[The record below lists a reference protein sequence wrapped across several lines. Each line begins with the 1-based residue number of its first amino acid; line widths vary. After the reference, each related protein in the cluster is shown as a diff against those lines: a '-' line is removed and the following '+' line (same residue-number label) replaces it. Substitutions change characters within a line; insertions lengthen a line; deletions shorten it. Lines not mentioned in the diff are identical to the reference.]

1 LDKSAGLRGAARQAG
16 ANVLSWEAVTWA
28 TKQRMKSS
36 HEQLVLLVL
45 ANAADP
51 DGVAFARWPG
61 REHWW
66 KYLVD
71 LTRLSKSTLFRD
83 INTLI
88 EVGLC
93 SRSMLVMSDGTR
105 RPTIQLDLLA
115 GYKFEKTEEQNAH
128 SHTET
133 DDDYG
138 AENGENSQDINDKQD
153 GFGADEIHS
162 HTETI
167 PTGGNELAP
176 AIPTGGND
184 PFPIVGMQE
193 DSKLV
198 SKELP
203 PTPQG
208 GLSGQR
214 FEDFTKAWV
223 KPIERISVAEKVWDH
238 IPTDRRGEAIAAA
251 RGYRAFVD
259 QQQKKPAV
267 VSAQTFLREP
277 KGWPQ
282 WLPYA
287 PDASG
292 IAPSINTAHHV
303 DSPAGKAIV
312 ALYQIAGCE
321 QALRSFMIRGSAVN
335 YRMPVNPRLL
345 ALAEKTER
353 DAWVVLRSQ
362 QAAAWNAM
370 IRDMVTVQA
379 RQPLKEGDRA
389 PHPWPPKVDGTW
401 SPTGDPPQAETLMSE
416 QDMADFN

>member
-1 LDKSAGLRGAARQAG
+1 M
-16 ANVLSWEAVTWA
+16 SWEAVTWA

-93 SRSMLVMSDGTR
+93 SRSMLVISDGTR

-115 GYKFEKTEEQNAH
+115 SYKFEKSEEQNAH

-133 DDDYG
+133 GADDDH
-138 AENGENSQDINDKQD
+138 ENFENEHNINNKQD
-153 GFGADEIHS
+153 GFGTDEIHS

-167 PTGGNELAP
+167 PTSGNEP
-176 AIPTGGND
+176 AASIPTSGTD

-193 DSKLV
+193 DSLPV
-198 SKELP
+198 SKEIP

-208 GLSGQR
+208 GLSGPG
-214 FEDFTKAWV
+214 FEDFTKAWAN
-223 KPIERISVAEKVWDH
+223 PIDRMSVAEKAWDQ

-251 RGYRAFVD
+251 RGYRAFVN
-259 QQQKKPAV
+259 QQTKKPPI

-282 WLPYA
+282 WLPYT
-287 PDASG
+287 PDAAG
-292 IAPSINTAHHV
+292 LVPSISTAHRLE
-303 DSPAGKAIV
+303 SPAGKAVV
-312 ALYQIAGCE
+312 ALHLIADCE
-321 QALRSFMIRGSAVN
+321 QALKSFMIRNGAVT

-345 ALAEKTER
+345 ALA
-353 DAWVVLRSQ
+353 DAPSKEDWIELSRQ
-362 QAAAWNAM
+362 QAAAWEGM
-370 IRDMVTVQA
+370 LRETITVA
-379 RQPLKEGDRA
+379 TRKHLREGDRA
-389 PHPWPPKVDGTW
+389 PWHWPPKADGTIYTA
-401 SPTGDPPQAETLMSE
+401 TGPPDTLMNT
-416 QDMADFN
+416 DDYANI